1 MAVFSPSLSG
11 NCGARSREKVPVNF
25 VLGLNPGS
33 SDPLPNKVGFRK
45 VVQPCDRKLR
55 AGEEFMS
62 INRVHALFLT
72 LVGGLMLP
80 APSVQAQAAADFY
93 KGKTL
98 QIIVPFSAGGYYD
111 LSTRVLA
118 RFLPDAIPGHPNVVV
133 QNSPGGGGLTAA
145 NRLAN
150 TIEKDGLTIATF
162 SRGVPQLAMV
172 GDPNVAFDPTKIT
185 WLGSLSDY
193 TQDAYL
199 MTVNASS
206 PIKTIVDA
214 KTMPVHLGGVGAG
227 STNTTFALLARDI
240 LGAKIDLVRG
250 FPGATDIWLSMD
262 RGEVD
267 GQMIDISAI
276 MSARPTQYKEGK
288 YRALVQF
295 GRVKRLPSLPDVPT
309 ARELVTDANDKALL
323 EFAEIPF
330 FMALPFGA
338 PPGIPADRAK
348 ILRDAFMKV
357 AMDKTFQDE
366 LAKTGIIADPV
377 DHTAVEAVIAKGAAM
392 PAPVRERF
400 GKLLTQ

>member
-1 MAVFSPSLSG
+1 MNFKRLVASVLALAGACSL
-11 NCGARSREKVPVNF
+11 A
-25 VLGLNPGS
+25 
-33 SDPLPNKVGFRK
+33 
-45 VVQPCDRKLR
+45 
-55 AGEEFMS
+55 
-62 INRVHALFLT
+62 
-72 LVGGLMLP
+72 
-80 APSVQAQAAADFY
+80 APSQAQAPVDFY
-93 KGKTL
+93 KGKTI
-98 QIIVPFSAGGYYD
+98 QIVVPFSAGGYYD
-111 LSTRVLA
+111 LSSRVLA

-133 QNSPGGGGLTAA
+133 QNQPGGGGLTAA

-150 TIEKDGLTIATF
+150 TVERDGLTIATF

-199 MTVNASS
+199 MLVNADS
-206 PIKTIVDA
+206 PIKTIADA
-214 KTMPVHLGGVGAG
+214 RQTLTHLGGVGAG

-240 LGAKIDLVRG
+240 LGAKLELVRG

-267 GQMIDISAI
+267 GQVIDVSAI
-276 MSARPTQYKEGK
+276 MSARPSQYKAGK

-295 GRVKRLPSLPDVPT
+295 GRLTRLPSLPDVPT
-309 ARELVTDANDKALL
+309 ARELVTDPKDKALL

-348 ILRDAFMKV
+348 ILREAFMKV
-357 AMDKTFQDE
+357 ATDKAFQEE

-392 PAPVRERF
+392 PAEVRERY
-400 GKLLTQ
+400 GKLLMQ

>member
-1 MAVFSPSLSG
+1 MSLIRLHALVLAL
-11 NCGARSREKVPVNF
+11 CGA
-25 VLGLNPGS
+25 LGL
-33 SDPLPNKVGFRK
+33 
-45 VVQPCDRKLR
+45 
-55 AGEEFMS
+55 A
-62 INRVHALFLT
+62 
-72 LVGGLMLP
+72 
-80 APSVQAQAAADFY
+80 APVQAQAPADFY
-93 KGKTL
+93 KGKTI

-118 RFLPDAIPGHPNVVV
+118 RFLPDAIPGKPNVVV

-150 TIEKDGLTIATF
+150 TVERDGLTIATF

-199 MTVNASS
+199 MTVNAES
-206 PIKTIVDA
+206 PVKSIAESKT
-214 KTMPVHLGGVGAG
+214 KSVHLGGVGAG
-227 STNTTFALLARDI
+227 STNTTFALLASEI

-276 MSARPTQYKEGK
+276 MSARPAQWKEGK

-309 ARELVTDANDKALL
+309 ARELVTDPTDKALL

-330 FMALPFGA
+330 FMALPYGA

-357 AMDKTFQDE
+357 AMDKTFQEE

-377 DHTAVEAVIAKGAAM
+377 DHTAIEAVIARGAAM
-392 PAPVRERF
+392 PKDVRDRF

>member
-1 MAVFSPSLSG
+1 M
-11 NCGARSREKVPVNF
+11 
-25 VLGLNPGS
+25 
-33 SDPLPNKVGFRK
+33 D
-45 VVQPCDRKLR
+45 LR
-55 AGEEFMS
+55 GEEHMRFAP
-62 INRVHALFLT
+62 VGALAL
-72 LVGGLMLP
+72 LAVGLAALGAGP
-80 APSVQAQAAADFY
+80 AAAQTTDFY

-133 QNSPGGGGLTAA
+133 QNQPGGGGLTAA

-172 GDPNVAFDPTKIT
+172 GDQNVAFDPKTIT

-193 TQDAYL
+193 SQDAYL
-199 MTVNASS
+199 MLVRADTPFKTVDDVRR
-206 PIKTIVDA
+206 KV
-214 KTMPVHLGGVGAG
+214 VHLGGVGAG
-227 STNTTFALLARDI
+227 STNTTFALLARDV
-240 LGAKIDLVRG
+240 LKAKIDLIRG
-250 FPGATDIWLSMD
+250 FPGATDIWLSLE

-267 GQMIDISAI
+267 GQMIDVSAI
-276 MSARPTQYKEGK
+276 LSARPDQWKAGK

-295 GRVKRLPSLPDVPT
+295 GRRTRLPSLPDVPT
-309 ARELVTDANDKALL
+309 ARELVTNPDDKALL

-338 PPGIPADRAK
+338 PPNIPADRAK

-357 AMDKTFQDE
+357 ATDKTFQAE
-366 LAKTGIIADPV
+366 LSKIGITADPV
-377 DHTAVEAVIAKGAAM
+377 DHKAVEAVIEKGLAM
-392 PAPVRERF
+392 PKSVRDRF